1 MLDIPIEA
9 ALNKEEVESYKERE
23 MKRQKLREADADM
36 EITQEGMENGVPKAS
51 AITRDSDEEK
61 VLPKVSNCRQILFEN
76 RNFIPRNLFF
86 RLKTLS
92 HFCDHEIKF
101 AAFL

>member
-1 MLDIPIEA
+1 MQYKCEEHKMLMLDIPIEA

-61 VLPKVSNCRQILFEN
+61 VLPKV
-76 RNFIPRNLFF
+76 
-86 RLKTLS
+86 LK
-92 HFCDHEIKF
+92 HKQFVQGGNWEVHEAKNHGLVIF
-101 AAFL
+101 S